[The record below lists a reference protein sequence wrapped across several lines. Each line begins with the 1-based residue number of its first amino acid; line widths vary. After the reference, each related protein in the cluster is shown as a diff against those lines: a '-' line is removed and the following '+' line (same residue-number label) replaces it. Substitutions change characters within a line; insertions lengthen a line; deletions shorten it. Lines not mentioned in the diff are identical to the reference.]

1 MPVSVEEFMKGKVI
15 DGPSKIVLD
24 FLRSHR
30 DRAFTQDEIIKA
42 VNPHPT
48 PESFVHFLAAMAP
61 LQLQGLV
68 ERRQISDTEDKDSP
82 ELLYYHAP

>member
-1 MPVSVEEFMKGKVI
+1 MPISTDEFQKGKII
-15 DGPSKIVLD
+15 DGSSKIVLD

-30 DRAFTQDEIIKA
+30 DQAFTQDEIIEA

-48 PESFVHFLAAMAP
+48 PESFIHFLAAMAP

-68 ERRQISDTEDKDSP
+68 ERRQISTDKDS
-82 ELLYYHAP
+82 ELYYRAT